1 MSINHVLTDK
11 DRAEL
16 AAVIDQMRAY
26 WPEMFARKI
35 PQSLVQFAYCYNA
48 VLTLSPKRGT
58 VLCAGSYED
67 IVGECLKLDG
77 YSVVGVDP
85 LLNCDLHT
93 FATRTDKK
101 FDVVLSAS
109 VLEHVPNDEEF
120 VADCCKLLKPGGIGV
135 FVVDFKDTYIPGDR
149 LPTTDVRFF
158 TRNDLEVRL
167 RSVLKEYGCQLLAKP
182 DYSDADHFNWEGI
195 DYSFAAWIFSKN
207 GN

>member
-35 PQSLVQFAYCYNA
+35 PQSLVQFAYCYNT
-48 VLTLSPKRGT
+48 VLTLHPLGARI
-58 VLCAGSYED
+58 LCAGSYED

-77 YSVVGVDP
+77 YNVVGIDP

-93 FATRTDKK
+93 FTTRTDRK
-101 FDVVLSAS
+101 FDIVLSAS
-109 VLEHVPNDEEF
+109 VLEHVPDDEQF
-120 VADCCKLLKPGGIGV
+120 VAECCQLLLPGGIGV
-135 FVVDFKDTYIPGDR
+135 FTVDFKDTYIPGDR

-167 RSVLKEYGCQLLAKP
+167 RQVLKANGCDLIEEP
-182 DYSDADHFNWEGI
+182 VYTDTDNFNWEGI
-195 DYSFAAWIFSKN
+195 DYSFASWIFIKH